1 MKKLMSSL
9 FAVVLSLSIA
19 AWGYQSS
26 QSDQSQQG
34 GQGQQS
40 GQAQQSD
47 QSQQGGQNSQQSMSG
62 QVSDNGKTFTDSHD
76 KKTYKVSNPDA
87 LKGHE
92 GQEVGLIVHVDPDTN
107 TIHIIQ
113 LEAPPTPQR

>member
-19 AWGYQSS
+19 ALGYQTS

-47 QSQQGGQNSQQSMSG
+47 QSKQGGQSSQQSMSG
-62 QVSDNGKTFTDSHD
+62 QVSDNGKTFTNSQD
-76 KKTYKVSNPDA
+76 KKTYNVSNPDS

-92 GQEVGLIVHVDPDTN
+92 GQQGL
-107 TIHIIQ
+107 
-113 LEAPPTPQR
+113 RGG